1 MRRGTTWIIGGI
13 GLILSGALGL
23 LGAGSAGLAGSGVL
37 AIVQNVAFAA
47 SALLLAVGMTRAD
60 SGVARRPTGVVAVAI
75 LALWPLIAEGAAA
88 AIGAVEPNGAVEPD
102 AAAAWTVLGY
112 ASILVP
118 TAAGLIAAVVILR
131 AGTVPDPWRWAP
143 MWVLAFQVGAWALTQ
158 ALAVAL
164 GPDVLSINGVFL
176 LLGAVAFLAG
186 TLGLGVLAVILGSR
200 RRGATVE
207 VFRSS

>member
-60 SGVARRPTGVVAVAI
+60 SVVARRPTGVVAVAI

-88 AIGAVEPNGAVEPD
+88 AIGAVEPN

-118 TAAGLIAAVVILR
+118 TAAGLIAAVAILR

-186 TLGLGVLAVILGSR
+186 TLGFGVLAVILGSR

-207 VFRSS
+207 VYRSS

>member
-23 LGAGSAGLAGSGVL
+23 LCAGSAGLAGSGVL
-37 AIVQNVAFAA
+37 AILQNVAFAA

-60 SGVARRPTGVVAVAI
+60 SVVARRPTGVVAVAI

-88 AIGAVEPNGAVEPD
+88 AIGAVEPD
-102 AAAAWTVLGY
+102 AAKAWTVLGY

-118 TAAGLIAAVVILR
+118 TATGLIAAVAILR

-143 MWVLAFQVGAWALTQ
+143 MWVLAFQVGVWALTQ

>member
-23 LGAGSAGLAGSGVL
+23 LCAGSAGLAGSGVL
-37 AIVQNVAFAA
+37 AILQNVAFAA

-60 SGVARRPTGVVAVAI
+60 SVVARRPTGVVAVAI

-88 AIGAVEPNGAVEPD
+88 AIGAVEPD
-102 AAAAWTVLGY
+102 AAEAWTVLGY

-118 TAAGLIAAVVILR
+118 TAAGLIAAVAILR

-143 MWVLAFQVGAWALTQ
+143 MWVLAFQVGVWALTQ

>member
-37 AIVQNVAFAA
+37 AILQNVAFAA

-60 SGVARRPTGVVAVAI
+60 SVVARRPTGVVAVAI

-88 AIGAVEPNGAVEPD
+88 AIGAVEPD
-102 AAAAWTVLGY
+102 AAEAWAVLGY

-118 TAAGLIAAVVILR
+118 TAAGLIAAVAILR

-143 MWVLAFQVGAWALTQ
+143 MWVLAFQVGVWALTQ

>member
-23 LGAGSAGLAGSGVL
+23 LGAGSVGLAGSGVL

-60 SGVARRPTGVVAVAI
+60 SVVARRPTGVVAVAI

-88 AIGAVEPNGAVEPD
+88 AIGAVEPN
-102 AAAAWTVLGY
+102 AAEVWTVLGY

-118 TAAGLIAAVVILR
+118 TAAGLIAAVAILR

-143 MWVLAFQVGAWALTQ
+143 MWVLAIQVGVWALTQ

-164 GPDVLSINGVFL
+164 GPDVPSINGVFP

-207 VFRSS
+207 VYRSS

>member
-1 MRRGTTWIIGGI
+1 MRRDTTWIIGGI

-23 LGAGSAGLAGSGVL
+23 VGAGSVGLAGSGVL

-47 SALLLAVGMTRAD
+47 SVLLLAVGMTRAD
-60 SGVARRPTGVVAVAI
+60 SVVARRPSGVVALAL
-75 LALWPLIAEGAAA
+75 LALWPFAAEGAAA
-88 AIGAVEPNGAVEPD
+88 ALGSVQPNGGE
-102 AAAAWTVLGY
+102 AWTVLGY

-118 TAAGLIAAVVILR
+118 TAAGLLAAVAILR

-143 MWVLAFQVGAWALTQ
+143 VWVLALQVGVWVLTQ

-164 GPDVLSINGVFL
+164 GADVLSISGVFV
-176 LLGAVAFLAG
+176 LLGAIAYLAG
-186 TLGLGVLAVILGSR
+186 TVGLGVLAVILGSR
-200 RRGATVE
+200 RRAATVE

>member
-37 AIVQNVAFAA
+37 AILQNVAFAA

-60 SGVARRPTGVVAVAI
+60 SVVARRPTGVVAVAI

-88 AIGAVEPNGAVEPD
+88 AIGAVEPD

-118 TAAGLIAAVVILR
+118 TAAGLIAAVAILR

-176 LLGAVAFLAG
+176 LLGALAFLAG
-186 TLGLGVLAVILGSR
+186 TVGLGVLAVILGSR